1 MGISAPSRDCANRE
15 VAMELLGRLGQAEAE
30 RGFRRGFAFWPA

>member
-15 VAMELLGRLGQAEAE
+15 VAMELLGRLGQAEVE
-30 RGFRRGFAFWPA
+30 RGFQRVFALRPN